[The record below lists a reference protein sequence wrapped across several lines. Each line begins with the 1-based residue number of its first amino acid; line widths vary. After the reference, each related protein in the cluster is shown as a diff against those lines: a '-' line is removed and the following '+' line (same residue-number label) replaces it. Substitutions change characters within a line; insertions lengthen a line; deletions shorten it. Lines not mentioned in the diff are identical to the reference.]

1 MDECPTTSWFNRA
14 EIRGVGL
21 WSIYQGKERD
31 PYGQGLW
38 KAQTQ
43 FCRRHWAGG
52 RVSFAGLL
60 TRRARSC

>member
-31 PYGQGLW
+31 PYVAYPVVPGGCQDG
-38 KAQTQ
+38 
-43 FCRRHWAGG
+43 AGG
-52 RVSFAGLL
+52 RLES
-60 TRRARSC
+60 R